1 MPPRRALLDDD
12 EDFPMAAGGG
22 PAAHDNR
29 HDAAAAAGPIALD
42 FGAPPE
48 TLFQQLVRHWLDERH
63 APDIL
68 PVQAEVLG
76 ALLDHI
82 RRQTDTVQALRGDP
96 DSSEAEHARIMLVQT
111 EVERVK
117 FVVRSYIRT
126 RLYKGRYI
134 EKFARY
140 IAASPEAQERLSQTE
155 LDHAKRRVFAQ
166 LTENHFRVSVLQA
179 LPPHQQGLDDNTPFT
194 PPMIS
199 EPDKS
204 RAVFVHARD
213 ECPPV
218 RLPDGTTMQM
228 QKGQIVLTPYAV
240 VEQLL
245 AMGHVELI

>member
-1 MPPRRALLDDD
+1 MTGAAAPIPDAPQPRRALLDDD
-12 EDFPMAAGGG
+12 NDDD
-22 PAAHDNR
+22 HN
-29 HDAAAAAGPIALD
+29 DAAMMTAEPIPLD
-42 FGAPPE
+42 FNFTDSPPE
-48 TLFQQLVRHWLDERH
+48 TLFQQLRQ
-63 APDIL
+63 APDLL
-68 PVQAEVLG
+68 PVQAE
-76 ALLDHI
+76 
-82 RRQTDTVQALRGDP
+82 TDTVQALRGDP

-126 RLYKGRYI
+126 RLYKI
-134 EKFARY
+134 ERFARY
-140 IAASPEAQERLSQTE
+140 IVATPEMQERLSQTE
-155 LDHAKRRVFAQ
+155 LEHAKRFAQ

-179 LPPHQQGLDDNTPFT
+179 LDDNTPFT

-245 AMGHVELI
+245 AMGSVELI